1 MKRLF
6 LVMALIGITFA
17 NAQTK
22 EELLTLKK
30 EKTDSISKLKAKADA
45 IQKEIDALPGWR
57 IKAFGTI
64 GGNVSGYN
72 NWYSK
77 EAPNSSVGNFGINV
91 NAYAIR
97 IEDKYFWKNYA
108 NVNIGWVKFD
118 DKDDPNDD
126 SKYEVATDI
135 FTLSSLYGRRFS
147 KTWAASALGEYR
159 STLVNNFNNPGF
171 LDLGIG
177 ATWTPIK
184 NLVVVIHPLNY
195 NFVFSKSEFNYD
207 SSFGAKIVA
216 DYAKKFGDLNFATN
230 LSVFL
235 SYKSFDYSNYT
246 WTNSLS
252 YTIWKNLGLGFDFGL
267 RKNKQEAYNY
277 EMQNNPDLV
286 LADTDNKLQSY
297 WLFGLNFKLD

>member
-1 MKRLF
+1 MMIF
-6 LVMALIGITFA
+6 AIGLAT
-17 NAQTK
+17 AQTK
-22 EELLTLKK
+22 EELLA
-30 EKTDSISKLKAKADA
+30 EKAVFTDSINKLQKKADA
-45 IQKEIDALPGWR
+45 LQSQVDALPGWR

-64 GGNVSGYN
+64 GGNISGYD

-77 EAPNSSVGNFGINV
+77 EVPNSSVGNFGINLNV
-91 NAYAIR
+91 YADK

-118 DKDDPNDD
+118 DEDDPNDD
-126 SKYEVATDI
+126 SKYEVSTDI
-135 FTLSSLYGRRFS
+135 FTLSSLYGRRLS
-147 KTWAASALGEYR
+147 KTFAVSTLAEYR

-171 LDLGIG
+171 LDFGVG
-177 ATWTPIK
+177 ATWTPVK

-195 NFVFSKSEFNYD
+195 NFVFSKSEFNYE
-207 SSFGAKIVA
+207 SSFGSKIVA
-216 DYAKKFGDLNFATN
+216 DYARTFGNLNFASN

-246 WTNSLS
+246 WTNSFS
-252 YTIWKNLGLGFDFGL
+252 YTIWKNFGLGFDFGL

-277 EMQNNPDLV
+277 ELGTNPDITLGEV
-286 LADTDNKLQSY
+286 DNKLQSY